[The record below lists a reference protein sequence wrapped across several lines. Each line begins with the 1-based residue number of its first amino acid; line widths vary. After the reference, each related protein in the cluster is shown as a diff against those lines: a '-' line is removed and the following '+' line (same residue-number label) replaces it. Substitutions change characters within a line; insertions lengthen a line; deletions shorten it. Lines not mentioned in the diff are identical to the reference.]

1 VQFSRVVTVVLVA
14 VAGLIGVPSARAD
27 YFTNLPGSNN
37 GNFVNIGAGLS
48 YAVGF
53 MNSSTVDL
61 KDAELIL
68 TTQAPAADADVL
80 SLYSDVAGKPGVD
93 LATFTTPSFSV
104 GTAKDTFDITYTLQA
119 NTSYFLVLTGGAD
132 FSQWSSIFTANN
144 LDGVTPTGTG
154 ATYLT
159 QLAGSGPVGG
169 APTSYT
175 PSSVIPNF
183 QLDVAPATLTTT
195 PEPSS
200 VGLFGLIV
208 ALVLCILRARKHRA
222 A

>member
-1 VQFSRVVTVVLVA
+1 MQFSRVLMLVLVA
-14 VAGLIGVPSARAD
+14 VAGLVGVPSARAT
-27 YFTNLPGSNN
+27 YLTNLPGSNN

-53 MNSSTVDL
+53 TNLSAVGL
-61 KDAELIL
+61 VDAELIL
-68 TTQAPAADADVL
+68 TTQAPAADADVF
-80 SLYSDVAGKPGVD
+80 SLYSDAAGKPGVD
-93 LATFTTPSFSV
+93 LATFTTPSQGV
-104 GTAKDTFDITYTLQA
+104 GTGTDTFDVTYTLQA

-132 FSQWSSIFTANN
+132 FSQWTSTFTANN
-144 LDGVTPTGTG
+144 LNGVTPTGTG

-159 QLAGSGPVGG
+159 QFAGSGPIGG

-175 PSSVIPNF
+175 PSSIIPNF
-183 QLDVAPATLTTT
+183 QLDIATATAT

-200 VGLFGLIV
+200 LGLFGLG
-208 ALVLCILRARKHRA
+208 LVLVLYVLRARKYRA